1 MEWCFLWEMLL
12 LWKLKSKFPKIQWNF
27 QSKIVCAHL
36 FKALRLSLC
45 LREGLCL
52 LACCYFRCA
61 RAALFS
67 LSWSN
72 FNHLREVP
80 WVPMETLASQCS
92 CVWCARAHARVSVLL
107 RLPVLLRL
115 LLLLRLRVAL
125 ACWRCARA
133 TVAATA
139 TCDSGTRLFSP
150 LFSPIWFRSIY
161 TREKMLMM

>member
-12 LWKLKSKFPKIQWNF
+12 LWKLKSKSRKFSEIFSQKF
-27 QSKIVCAHL
+27 VCAHL

-92 CVWCARAHARVSVLL
+92 CVWCARAHARVSL
-107 RLPVLLRL
+107 LLRL

-133 TVAATA
+133 TVAATVAATA

-150 LFSPIWFRSIY
+150 LFSSIWFRSIY